1 MARTRTVQVLLAALA
16 AALLALQ
23 LFAQG
28 APDLAAQATEP
39 PAAVGQASLG
49 DGPIEPEDLCGHHGN
64 RARRQPEED
73 LLAVTATRSTASAT
87 AVPGTVDADISL
99 AAQPNAHRAP
109 GNRSPAALQVFRC

>member
-1 MARTRTVQVLLAALA
+1 MARTRTVHVLLAALA
-16 AALLALQ
+16 VALLALQ

-49 DGPIEPEDLCGHHGN
+49 DGPIEPEDLYGHHGN
-64 RARRQPEED
+64 RARRQQEED
-73 LLAVTATRSTASAT
+73 LLAVTSTRTMASAI
-87 AVPGTVDADISL
+87 AVPGAVDADVSL
-99 AAQPNAHRAP
+99 AAPPNEQRAP